1 MNIDFTTEL
10 ILRLFLAAFLGS
22 CIGIEREYRAK
33 VAGLRTHFLVAVG
46 SALFMIISQF
56 GFTEA
61 ILLIQNQAQAL
72 GASHIDVRADVSRVA
87 SQIVTGIGFIGA
99 GTIILQK
106 RFIVGLTTAACIWT
120 TAAIGVAA
128 AGGLYAVSIVAT
140 VLALAGLELFVLVD
154 RKIGRSKHEIRVIFS
169 APDEASIRRATEELQ
184 KAGGTVVSYSCV
196 QCGAVWRAVLRLDVP
211 VSLAQPK
218 PVLELLRS
226 DPAITPEAVE

>member
-1 MNIDFTTEL
+1 MTTEL
-10 ILRLFLAAFLGS
+10 ILRLVLAAFLGS

-33 VAGLRTHFLVAVG
+33 VAGLRTHFLVALG
-46 SALFMIISQF
+46 SALFMVISQF

-61 ILLIQNQAQAL
+61 ILGIQSVAP
-72 GASHIDVRADVSRVA
+72 GIDVRADVSRVA

-128 AGGLYAVSIVAT
+128 AGGLYAVSVVAT
-140 VLALAGLELFVLVD
+140 ILALSGLELFVLVD
-154 RKIGRSKHEIRVIFS
+154 RWIGRSKHEIRVIFS
-169 APDEASIRRATEELQ
+169 APDEASVRRATEELQ
-184 KAGGTVVSYSCV
+184 NAGGTVVSYSCV

-211 VSLAQPK
+211 VGLAHPK
-218 PVLELLRS
+218 PVLDLLRA